1 MSFIR
6 KPYAT
11 KIRNVFHI
19 IQESKTVLLR
29 RELDNSRRLLCIQTC
44 NAAVMVYLAKKT
56 AIQVCYTRG
65 MTDCYTGM
73 LYSRHDRRL
82 HKCAIL
88 QA

>member
-44 NAAVMVYLAKKT
+44 NAAVMVYLAKT
-56 AIQVCYTRG
+56 NGYI
-65 MTDCYTGM
+65 GM
-73 LYSRHDRRL
+73 LYSRHDRLL
-82 HKCAIL
+82 HRYAIL